1 MSSARINLLNANF
14 LRWLMPKSRCG
25 EKIAA
30 GINGM
35 GIYSRQLLNG

>member
-14 LRWLMPKSRCG
+14 LRWLMPKSRCR
-25 EKIAA
+25 EKLAA